1 MCQVSGLPSC
11 VCKDRAVDPRLEQY
25 ARLIVERSLD
35 VQPGW
40 QVLVRSTP
48 LARPLLEEVTRL
60 IARRGAYPLLRLGF
74 SSFWPVDGEFAAEA
88 PEETLAELSAVDA
101 LTIEQMDA

>member
-1 MCQVSGLPSC
+1 MCQLTGRVGRGVETRVLWN
-11 VCKDRAVDPRLEQY
+11 DRSVADPRVEQY

-60 IARRGAYPLLRLGF
+60 IAQRGAYPLLRLGF
-74 SSFWPVDGEFAAEA
+74 SSLWPVDGVFPGEA
-88 PEETLAELSAVDA
+88 TEETLGGPPS
-101 LTIEQMDA
+101 